1 MSRLYRSRPAW
12 RRQGTPAC
20 CTLTPCSPT
29 LTKYYVVIGN
39 KQGSSSVKKEETSRR
54 LMFDLWERDK
64 SSDKTK
70 VLTYLVTNFSKI
82 KNMIEICV
90 TKYLLNE
97 R

>member
-1 MSRLYRSRPAW
+1 
-12 RRQGTPAC
+12 
-20 CTLTPCSPT
+20 
-29 LTKYYVVIGN
+29 
-39 KQGSSSVKKEETSRR
+39 
-54 LMFDLWERDK
+54 MFDLWERDK